1 MIDQATIDELAE
13 LYAASRG
20 AAEAFSTAVAA
31 QAEKHD
37 ISKSALRRFIAAKY
51 ADKLYTLNGEAE
63 DLAKLLEEI
72 A

>member
-1 MIDQATIDELAE
+1 MISQAVIDELTE

-20 AAEAFSTAVAA
+20 ASETFSTAVSA
-31 QAEKHD
+31 QAEKHE
-37 ISKSALRRFIAAKY
+37 IRKTALRRFIAAKY